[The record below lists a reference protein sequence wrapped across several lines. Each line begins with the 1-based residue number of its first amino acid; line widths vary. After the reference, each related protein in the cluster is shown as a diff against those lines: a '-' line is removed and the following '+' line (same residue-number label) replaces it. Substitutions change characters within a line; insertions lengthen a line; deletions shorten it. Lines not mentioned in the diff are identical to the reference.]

1 MQHMEEQGGAP
12 GTWSSRA
19 HGTVQRRGQG
29 EVHYTMPA
37 AEPGRRVWGVVRQ
50 GDGGASRDMTGA
62 AGQQQVLDGSNPVVA
77 RLRQLIAGQVST
89 AGWSRCWEEGV
100 TPWDLGQPTPAV
112 VRLVQSGTLP
122 AGDATT
128 VLVPGCGTGYD
139 VVALSSPGRFV
150 VGLDVCETA
159 INKAKQW
166 SAADADDDGSMR
178 LFGFVA
184 ADFFAWEPPE
194 PYHLIFD
201 YTSLQT

>member
-1 MQHMEEQGGAP
+1 MATAVDDDAG
-12 GTWSSRA
+12 
-19 HGTVQRRGQG
+19 
-29 EVHYTMPA
+29 
-37 AEPGRRVWGVVRQ
+37 
-50 GDGGASRDMTGA
+50 

-150 VGLDVCETA
+150 VGLDICETA
-159 INKAKQW
+159 INKAKQARRVLPPLY
-166 SAADADDDGSMR
+166 SISIKKN
-178 LFGFVA
+178 
-184 ADFFAWEPPE
+184 FF
-194 PYHLIFD
+194 FD
-201 YTSLQT
+201 